1 MGRNAMELAAR
12 DPARAALMGVL
23 GADFGADFGCEP
35 ELNTGAASFG
45 GVAFGYDD
53 EVEFGGD
60 YEDAYDQ
67 GFNQGIGALE
77 PLQGP
82 WTYGASLPPVQPT
95 WTDGASF
102 AGYAFGVDP
111 ATGAPAAPAAA
122 MPHPASPQGRAI
134 IAQHMQKMAHRNSRA
149 LLLEPN
155 KYSDLKVERYTFAV
169 NATITAL
176 GTTGA
181 LSGSN
186 SPDVNFRPQRATTN
200 VVSPGM
206 VTISD
211 ARVANVSFTVGG
223 SIDAWQ
229 WNANAV
235 GQQLDVPTLTPANKA
250 TFSGSYTG
258 LVPSPLSGTGS
269 YPFAFSFTGP
279 ASIVA

>member
-1 MGRNAMELAAR
+1 MGKNANELAMR
-12 DPARAALMGVL
+12 DPALAALMGVV
-23 GADFGADFGCEP
+23 GSDFGVEP
-35 ELNTGAASFG
+35 ELIEG
-45 GVAFGYDD
+45 GS
-53 EVEFGGD
+53 EFGIDFGD
-60 YEDAYDQ
+60 DGDGYNDAYDM
-67 GFNQGIGALE
+67 G
-77 PLQGP
+77 
-82 WTYGASLPPVQPT
+82 
-95 WTDGASF
+95 F
-102 AGYAFGVDP
+102 AGAFGIEGDDP
-111 ATGAPAAPAAA
+111 EGRIDVGGMVTFGAAPPPPAVAGL
-122 MPHPASPQGRAI
+122 HPQVRQI
-134 IAQHMQKMAHRNSRA
+134 VQQHVQKQAHRNARA

-186 SPDVNFRPQRATTN
+186 SPDVNFRPQRVIAN

-206 VTISD
+206 VTITE
-211 ARVANVSFTVGG
+211 ARVANVAFTVGG

-235 GQQLDVPTLTPANKA
+235 GVHVDVPTLTPANKA

-269 YPFAFSFTGP
+269 YPFALSFTGP